1 MTRGKD
7 PKASLESICL
17 WVGRVLTMALF
28 ITNLMKLGASPSLGK
43 HILGVNPCNDG
54 MPLSLSNISVLIADL
69 REWSR

>member
-17 WVGRVLTMALF
+17 WVGRVLVIALF
-28 ITNLMKLGASPSLGK
+28 TTNVMNLGAGPSLGK

-54 MPLSLSNISVLIADL
+54 MPLRLSNISVLIADL
-69 REWSR
+69 WEWSR